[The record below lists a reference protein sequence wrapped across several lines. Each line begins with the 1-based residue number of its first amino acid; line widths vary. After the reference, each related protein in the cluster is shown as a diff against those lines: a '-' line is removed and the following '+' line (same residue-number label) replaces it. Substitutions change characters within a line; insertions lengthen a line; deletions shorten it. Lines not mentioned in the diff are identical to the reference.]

1 MKGFIDW
8 IKRKRKAL
16 LALGSA
22 YLLLELG
29 AALLVGFGIY
39 AMG

>member
-1 MKGFIDW
+1 MKGLIDW
-8 IKRKRKAL
+8 IKHKRKAL

-29 AALLVGFGIY
+29 LALLVGFGIY
-39 AMG
+39 AIG

>member
-1 MKGFIDW
+1 MSRFIDW

-22 YLLLELG
+22 YLLLEFG
-29 AALLVGFGIY
+29 VALVVGFGVY
-39 AMG
+39 NMT

>member
-1 MKGFIDW
+1 MNGFIDW

-16 LALGSA
+16 MALGSA

-29 AALLVGFGIY
+29 VALLVGYGVY
-39 AMG
+39 AVS

>member
-16 LALGSA
+16 MALGSA

-29 AALLVGFGIY
+29 VALLVGVGIY
-39 AMG
+39 SLG